1 MFGAVLV
8 AEDAPVRVGAR
19 TVIMENA
26 VIRAWPQL
34 PVSIGTDVMIGP
46 GANVNG
52 AEVDNDAF
60 IAAGASLFPAA
71 CAGARRSKNSS
82 SRFRFRPLYRGA
94 FGFRLQPLGGASTYL
109 RSVLDAGGLLH
120 TRAEPAI
127 GDFTD
132 FRVGKA
138 AAVGPSSLALA
149 EKDAGGGIDEPPTR
163 LLARKE
169 GRGTDLGAPP
179 VASRAPLIVLIA
191 SGSVR

>member
-1 MFGAVLV
+1 LRFL
-8 AEDAPVRVGAR
+8 P
-19 TVIMENA
+19 
-26 VIRAWPQL
+26 RAA
-34 PVSIGTDVMIGP
+34 P
-46 GANVNG
+46 GATATVS
-52 AEVDNDAF
+52 E
-60 IAAGASLFPAA
+60 IAATPRHRPAA
-71 CAGARRSKNSS
+71 LTLSEEVGVSAGARRSKNSS

-109 RSVLDAGGLLH
+109 RSLLDAGGLSH
-120 TRAEPAI
+120 TQAEPAI

-169 GRGTDLGAPP
+169 GRGTGLGAPP
-179 VASRAPLIVLIA
+179 VASRAPLIELIA
-191 SGSVR
+191 SASVRSRPAVTATQVSGSCNLDWW